1 MPILQ
6 AFCLKYKRIQRQK
19 YFPPAPEKNY
29 NSAKMTILKSTN
41 LLPSKTVILLPLTLK
56 SKFEQII

>member
-19 YFPPAPEKNY
+19 YFPPAPQKNY
-29 NSAKMTILKSTN
+29 NSAKMTILKSN
-41 LLPSKTVILLPLTLK
+41 LLPSKTVILLPLILK